1 MAEIKSTL
9 DIIMEKAKKLT
20 VSEEEKVAFK
30 RKELE
35 GKIRGLVLKYLESFI
50 DLDRLKAELTPLQE
64 EEKEMVRE
72 ILKEDVLSRIQLGQN
87 NDPLLNML
95 SNTIGMNIASIKEL
109 LNQFEKRMDRE
120 KESRKKIL
128 EEELRKRGI
137 SGSAVIPNLDADK
150 TWIKTLSEAAQ
161 EFREELK
168 RINPR

>member
-9 DIIMEKAKKLT
+9 DIIMAKAKKLT

-35 GKIRGLVLKYLESFI
+35 GKIRGLVLKYLEGFI

-64 EEKEMVRE
+64 EGKEMVRE
-72 ILKEDVLSRIQLGQN
+72 ILKEDVLGRIQLGQN

-95 SNTIGMNIASIKEL
+95 SKIIGMNIAPIKEL
-109 LNQFEKRMDRE
+109 LNQFEKRMERE

-137 SGSAVIPNLDADK
+137 SGSAVIPNLNGDEK
-150 TWIKTLSEAAQ
+150 WLRTVLEMNQS
-161 EFREELK
+161 FREKMME
-168 RINPR
+168 P

>member
-30 RKELE
+30 HKELE

-50 DLDRLKAELTPLQE
+50 DLDRLKAEFTPLQE

-72 ILKEDVLSRIQLGQN
+72 ILKEDVLGRIQLGQN

-95 SNTIGMNIASIKEL
+95 SNTIGMNIAPIKEV

-128 EEELRKRGI
+128 EQELRKRGI
-137 SGSAVIPNLDADK
+137 SGSAVIPNLNGDGIWLR
-150 TWIKTLSEAAQ
+150 TVSELNQ
-161 EFREELK
+161 LFREKMKGL
-168 RINPR
+168 